1 MLANDL
7 HQLSSLDPS
16 KIDLGLDKTRSL
28 LERLGNPHERFKSIH
43 IAGTN
48 GKGSTAAFIASVLR
62 ASGYRTAL
70 YTSPHLET
78 FSERIKIDDKH
89 ISQHKIDEI
98 STKVRKAGERFPSLS
113 PTYFEFATALAFVYI
128 AEMDVDFAV
137 VETGLGGRLDAT
149 NILSPLVS
157 VITPLSMDHAD
168 YLGNS
173 LDKIAMEKAGIIKE
187 GTPVVMS
194 PQLDIVASVIK
205 RVALEKKAT
214 LLVYDQDFK
223 KIDVNDDFRYLGREV
238 IFEKLRCSLYGHH
251 QKENATVALAALEVL
266 RSKGVKLC
274 EKDVQ
279 KGISE
284 ASLPG
289 RFEVVTKKPYI
300 VLDGAHNPEGAR
312 ILVNAIK
319 DYFHGAKGT
328 FVVAFMEDKDVDGI
342 LQELIKV
349 ATEIILTR
357 SCHERAFNADMK
369 ISFTC
374 DLVKKYGLML
384 IPDFATA
391 IKKGMAL
398 AKTSSFL
405 TITGSLYAVG
415 EAKTLLREAI

>member
-7 HQLSSLDPS
+7 HQLSRLDPS

-48 GKGSTAAFIASVLR
+48 GKGSTAAFISSILT

-89 ISQHKIDEI
+89 IAQHKIDEI
-98 STKVRKAGERFPSLS
+98 SVKVRKAAEQMPSLS
-113 PTYFEFATALAFVYI
+113 PTYFEFATALAFVYF

-137 VETGLGGRLDAT
+137 IETGLGGRLDAT

-157 VITPLSMDHAD
+157 VITPVSMDHAD
-168 YLGNS
+168 YLGDS
-173 LDKIAMEKAGIIKE
+173 LDKVAMEKAGIIKE
-187 GTPVVMS
+187 DTPVVMS
-194 PQLDIVASVIK
+194 GQVDIVASVIK
-205 RVALEKKAT
+205 KVASEKKAP
-214 LLVYDQDFK
+214 LLVYGRDFQ
-223 KIDVNDDFRYLGREV
+223 KINVNDDFRYRGREM
-238 IFEKLRCSLYGHH
+238 IFEKLRSSLYGDH

-266 RSKGVKLC
+266 TNIGVKLY
-274 EKDVQ
+274 ERDVQ
-279 KGISE
+279 KGIRD
-284 ASLPG
+284 AYLPG
-289 RFEVVTKKPYI
+289 RFEVVTTQPYVI
-300 VLDGAHNPEGAR
+300 LDGAHNPEGAR
-312 ILVNAIK
+312 MLVNAIK
-319 DYFHGAKGT
+319 GYFQGASGT

-342 LQELIKV
+342 LQELTKV
-349 ATEIILTR
+349 AAGIILTR
-357 SCHERAFNADMK
+357 SCHERAFNADVK
-369 ISFTC
+369 ISFAS
-374 DLVKKYGLML
+374 DLVKKYGLIL
-384 IPDFATA
+384 VPDFTA
-391 IKKGMAL
+391 AIRKGMAL